1 VKVNFFEASLTF
13 LAKHAKEPSREF
25 WKIFKKIMYIS
36 KIWRLESQKITD
48 FFANWLNLARK
59 KKYFKILLTW
69 QVHNNI
75 TEMEK

>member
-13 LAKHAKEPSREF
+13 LAKHPKEPNREF
-25 WKIFKKIMYIS
+25 WKIS
-36 KIWRLESQKITD
+36 KNHVYFQNLTTRKPKNYR

-59 KKYFKILLTW
+59 KKKNLLTW

-75 TEMEK
+75 TGMEK